1 MFSRREPHRQHLV
14 VIEEYTAGAW
24 LIVPDCGENAASA
37 HVCSEGLKCQRV
49 PGPAVRIHGTVF
61 TKLGT
66 HGQPVPEMLC
76 RASWCTNPG
85 RFGPESSICVESL
98 EGLQG
103 RESNLLQMFS
113 GRMVRAVGAEACD
126 QGMFSSGPF
135 YECLVQC
142 SSDAETAV
150 LFVDSDAFEPCNVW
164 GLEASVGN
172 ANRPSV
178 YGCNYESRVLV
189 GEPVV
194 PDLREIVMA
203 APDLLRDL

>member
-1 MFSRREPHRQHLV
+1 MPCPS
-14 VIEEYTAGAW
+14 
-24 LIVPDCGENAASA
+24 
-37 HVCSEGLKCQRV
+37 
-49 PGPAVRIHGTVF
+49 VRIHCMVF
-61 TKLGT
+61 RKIGSLS
-66 HGQPVPEMLC
+66 QPAPERFC
-76 RASWCTNPG
+76 GASRRCDTN
-85 RFGPESSICVESL
+85 RSHAESFSSVQSL
-98 EGLQG
+98 ERLDD
-103 RESNLLQMFS
+103 RESDLLQVFS
-113 GRMVRAVGAEACD
+113 GRMVSAASRETCHPGAS
-126 QGMFSSGPF
+126 SSGPF
-135 YECLVQC
+135 YECLVQL

-178 YGCNYESRVLV
+178 YGCDYESRVLV